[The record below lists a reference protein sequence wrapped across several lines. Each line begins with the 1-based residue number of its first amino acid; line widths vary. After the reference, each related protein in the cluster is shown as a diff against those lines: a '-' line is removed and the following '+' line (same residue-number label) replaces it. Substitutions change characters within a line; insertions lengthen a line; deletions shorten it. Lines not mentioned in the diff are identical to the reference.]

1 VKKIITSCVLL
12 GIAAIAVG
20 IEKQT
25 ATMPIADDTIKLK
38 TLEIDGFRY
47 IKKVRN
53 DAKVNAFWNN
63 GVYGEGLMLS
73 LFGELDSNILDIR
86 NVKTEKVVL
95 EDGTQLT
102 HEQIREHGFPI
113 TLGRDKKS
121 FAFHVDLDIKRMT
134 NIKHLSGEF
143 EIVRA
148 AGEANEVTS
157 GLLEDSPKSKENK
170 IEISV
175 EVAQPWM
182 GGRYYV
188 LLIDNA
194 ENILELTVLD
204 EKGNELKQTDPFSI
218 FGEKHDRVKVYVK
231 KKTGDSFAIK
241 LKRASKLQVERIP
254 FALEN
259 INLMTY

>member
-1 VKKIITSCVLL
+1 MKKIITLCVLL

-25 ATMPIADDTIKLK
+25 ATMSIADDTIKLK
-38 TLEIDGFRY
+38 TLEIDGLRY
-47 IKKVRN
+47 IKKVRS

-63 GVYGEGLMLS
+63 GIYGEGLMLS
-73 LFGELDSNILDIR
+73 LFGELDSNVLDVR
-86 NVKTEKVVL
+86 NEKTKKVIL

-102 HEQIREHGFPI
+102 HEQIRERGFPI
-113 TLGRDKKS
+113 RLGRDKKS
-121 FAFHVDLDIKRMT
+121 FAFHIDFDIKKMA
-134 NIKHLSGEF
+134 NIKHLSGAF

-170 IEISV
+170 IGIAV

-188 LLIDNA
+188 LLIDKA

-204 EKGNELKQTDPFSI
+204 EKGNELKQTDPFDI
-218 FGEKHDRVKVYVK
+218 FGDKHDCVKVYVK
-231 KKTGDSFAIK
+231 KKMGDPFAIK
-241 LKRASKLQVERIP
+241 LKRAGKVQIQSIP
-254 FALEN
+254 FVLEN